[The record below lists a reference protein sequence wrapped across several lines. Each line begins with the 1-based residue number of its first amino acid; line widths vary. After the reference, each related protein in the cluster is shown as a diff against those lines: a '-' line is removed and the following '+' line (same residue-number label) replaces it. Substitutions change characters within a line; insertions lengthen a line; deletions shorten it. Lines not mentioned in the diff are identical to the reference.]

1 MAPTGDKR
9 RVKMIGS
16 SRGQEIER
24 GGVVINRC
32 SGGGS
37 VVLARRAFEVAAS
50 FGSCW
55 VRASVEHHLRGESL

>member
-32 SGGGS
+32 SGGGR
-37 VVLARRAFEVAAS
+37 VVFAQRAFEAAAW
-50 FGSCW
+50 C
-55 VRASVEHHLRGESL
+55 AQ

>member
-1 MAPTGDKR
+1 MVPTRDKR

-32 SGGGS
+32 SGGGR
-37 VVLARRAFEVAAS
+37 VVFAQRAFEVAAW
-50 FGSCW
+50 C
-55 VRASVEHHLRGESL
+55 AQ